1 MKLLP
6 GCRLAVAPRI
16 HLDPDWSARM
26 TLGAGVDSA
35 DGGHFPRG
43 PWAPPT
49 SEELA
54 LLTVPTSA
62 PSVLPILGQES
73 PPADPPPDAVWL
85 FRLPEHLLGAW
96 WELLDAAAGA
106 GESIQELD
114 GFADFAAKVSEFL
127 TFKGL
132 GAPPPV
138 RMEAVVSVAGA
149 RSIRRDP
156 ETGKPSGLGP
166 TVAPWVDW
174 SVPQSHAPRLHA
186 VVNLGDEPTGVV
198 LVNLP
203 LAGMAAELARL
214 ELGAPVPEAV
224 GALVERFF
232 WARPDYPLVRVR
244 LGAGEGCRLPAAGLV
259 LDGDPS
265 GKSEPDVL
273 LLISAHA
280 AE

>member
-16 HLDPDWSARM
+16 HLDPDWVTRIAIA
-26 TLGAGVDSA
+26 AGVESV

-43 PWAPPT
+43 AWRPSTPD
-49 SEELA
+49 ELA
-54 LLTVPTSA
+54 LLTAPPSA
-62 PSVLPILGQES
+62 PGVLPVLGQEP

-106 GESIQELD
+106 GGSIQELD
-114 GFADFAAKVSEFL
+114 DFADFAAKVSEFL

-138 RMEAVVSVAGA
+138 RMEAVVSAAGA

-156 ETGKPSGLGP
+156 VTGKPSGLGP
-166 TVAPWVDW
+166 TVAPWATW
-174 SVPQSHAPRLHA
+174 ASEEAAPRLDA

-198 LVNLP
+198 LVNLRP
-203 LAGMAAELARL
+203 AEMAAELARL
-214 ELGAPVPEAV
+214 EPGTPVPEAV
-224 GALVERFF
+224 GPLVERFF
-232 WARPDYPLVRVR
+232 RACPDYSPVRVC
-244 LGAGEGCRLPAAGLV
+244 LGAGEGCRLPAAGLA

-273 LLISAHA
+273 LLISANAA